1 MFREFSAVVVFRV
14 TSILMG
20 LGDILL
26 FSLVDDVGFQSF
38 YYSIVA
44 IIALQA
50 LFELG
55 AMTAIQSWSAL
66 TKSSDYQSMS
76 HKDLRDFTVILSL
89 IAAFLFSLAAYYY
102 SDFLIKPFSAQLFS
116 PTIFLIFYTLSNSIL
131 FFNLFIYSFRIGSGD
146 LIFVYILRT
155 LGLLLA
161 KASFLICAYKFG
173 FYEVVLLI
181 PAIQAVMFTASNLR
195 FFQLVRVP
203 TKSVIIKTFPQLFT
217 FQKNLI
223 VSWIG
228 GIFLY
233 QTIIPV
239 LNIVNE
245 IDLIGQFGMTLAAI
259 GGLMSISVSYGSSQV
274 VKVGRDYRAQNYV
287 KNRKVFFRAL
297 FYFLFT
303 FLFLTFLFTVL
314 KSYFIQANFLSGS
327 KYYLLIV
334 AVLCSGIGFV
344 VGDFI
349 RAHGVE
355 YTHKITL
362 CAGIAML
369 FNGFVC
375 SITHDVL
382 SFFVIYVSIHLVSS
396 VLGLLMVKKLKKLY
410 RD

>member
-1 MFREFSAVVVFRV
+1 MFREFSAVALFRV

-44 IIALQA
+44 VIALQA

-76 HKDLRDFTVILSL
+76 HKNLRDFTVILSL
-89 IAAFLFSLAAYYY
+89 IAAFLFFLAAYCY
-102 SDFLIKPFSAQLFS
+102 SYFLINPFSAQLFS

-146 LIFVYILRT
+146 IIFVYRFRT
-155 LGLLLA
+155 FGLLLA
-161 KASFLICAYKFG
+161 KASFLICAFKFG

-203 TKSVIIKTFPQLFT
+203 KKSVIIKTFRQLFT
-217 FQKNLI
+217 FQKDLI

-259 GGLMSISVSYGSSQV
+259 GGLMSVSVSYSSSQV
-274 VKVGRDYRAQNYV
+274 VEVGRTYRARNYV
-287 KNRKVFFRAL
+287 KNRKVLFKAL
-297 FYFLFT
+297 LYFIFT

-314 KSYFIQANFLSGS
+314 KLYFIQANFLSGF
-327 KYYLLIV
+327 KFYLLIV
-334 AVLCSGIGFV
+334 AVFCSGIGFV

-362 CAGIAML
+362 GAGIAML

-375 SITHDVL
+375 TITQDIS
-382 SFFVIYVSIHLVSS
+382 SFFFVYVLIHICST
-396 VLGLLMVKKLKKLY
+396 VLGLLLVGRLKILY
-410 RD
+410 EK